1 MREQYSDRGLPED
14 DLDADPIVQ
23 FRVWFDA
30 WAAASPYDP
39 NAMIVSTIDDD
50 GWPSARAVLL
60 KGLDERG
67 FVFHTNRQSAKGR
80 DLKQS
85 ARAALTFLWHP
96 VERQVRV
103 VGDVELLP
111 DDESDAYFTSRPRD
125 SQIGAWASQQSAVI
139 SDRQDLESAVGGDRS
154 RVSRRGASTQPLG
167 RIHRA
172 PPIDRVLAG
181 TVQPSS
187 RSAPISA
194 ASRRLDHRAAGPLT
208 RLSVRVESR
217 PRP

>member
-1 MREQYSDRGLPED
+1 MRKQYSDRGLPED

-30 WAAASPYDP
+30 WAATSPYDP

-80 DLKQS
+80 DLKRS

-139 SDRQDLESAVGGDRS
+139 SDRQDLESAVAETEAAFPDEVPRPSHWGGYI
-154 RVSRRGASTQPLG
+154 V
-167 RIHRA
+167 
-172 PPIDRVLAG
+172 
-181 TVQPSS
+181 
-187 RSAPISA
+187 
-194 ASRRLDHRAAGPLT
+194 
-208 RLSVRVESR
+208 R
-217 PRP
+217 PRSIEFWQGRSNRLHDRLRYRQVPDGWTIERLAP